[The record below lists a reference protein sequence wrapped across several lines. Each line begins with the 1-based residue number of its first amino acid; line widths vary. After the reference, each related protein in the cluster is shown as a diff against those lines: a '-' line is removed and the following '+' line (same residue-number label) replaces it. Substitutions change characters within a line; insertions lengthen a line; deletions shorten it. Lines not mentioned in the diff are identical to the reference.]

1 MYLKRAEGEGQKA
14 TTAGQTVELVTKDG
28 LGGANRKLDQ
38 VRLALARNLARALV
52 VGFENPF

>member
-1 MYLKRAEGEGQKA
+1 MYLQRNEGEKVTM
-14 TTAGQTVELVTKDG
+14 TTAGQTVEAVTKNG
-28 LGGANRKLDQ
+28 LDGANRKLDQ